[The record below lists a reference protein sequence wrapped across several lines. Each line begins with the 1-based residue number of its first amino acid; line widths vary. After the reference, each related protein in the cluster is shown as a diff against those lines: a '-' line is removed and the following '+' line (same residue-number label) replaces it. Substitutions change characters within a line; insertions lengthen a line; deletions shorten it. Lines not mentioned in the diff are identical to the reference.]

1 MVKKSALL
9 KETLLR
15 LDGKG
20 YKAYK
25 EIRDSYAFPGFWLSV
40 DHVQGDPFALPS
52 RVRVRV
58 ERSASGFGSHT
69 TANPS
74 RRIALC
80 DFLVRAFHASCRAIV
95 HGHRGTGKSGL
106 ITIDNPVQE
115 VLDATAMV
123 VDNSFVEARFFMGLP
138 ARGRRISG
146 IQAVDMFFRELPGIV
161 AQSLYAKNQNP
172 NALARHLET
181 VEDADALRN
190 MLNQMGLVG
199 FVANG
204 ARLPRTS
211 GIDPSPLASSR
222 TVPFQSPDSLAVD
235 VNLPNRGLIRGMG
248 IPKGVTLI
256 VGGGFHGKSTL
267 LNALEMGIYNHLP
280 GDGREM
286 AVTHENTVKIRAA
299 DGRQVTGVDISP
311 FINNLPLQKD
321 TVAFSTQNASGSTS
335 QAANIAEAIEAGARV
350 LLLDEDTSATNFMIR
365 DQRMQMLVA
374 KTKEPITPFVDKV
387 RQLYDELG
395 ISTVLVMGGSG
406 DYFPMAD
413 HVIQMTDY
421 CPADVTRRAHAI
433 AAAVSH
439 QRTAEGGRHF
449 GRIRRR
455 IPLKSGFNPYR
466 GGQRIRIVAPRRLEI
481 LFGRTIIDLAD
492 LEQIATT
499 SQTRG
504 LAHALHHAM
513 QYMDGRRTLKRVVD
527 CVLRDVAAKGLEC
540 LTPYLTGDIAVF
552 RAFELAAAINRM
564 RTLDVLTANQ
574 ENGYP
579 VALGREKRT

>member
-1 MVKKSALL
+1 MSKESRLL
-9 KETLLR
+9 KNHLQR
-15 LDGKG
+15 IDGKG

-25 EIRDSYAFPGFWLSV
+25 EIRGSYVFPDFWLSI

-58 ERSASGFGSHT
+58 DRSASGFGSDT

-80 DFLVRAFHASCRAIV
+80 DFLIRAFHASCRSII
-95 HGHRGTGKSGL
+95 HGDRGSGKSGL
-106 ITIDNPVQE
+106 ITIDDPVQE
-115 VLDATAMV
+115 ILESTAMV
-123 VDNSFVEARFFMGLP
+123 VDDWFVEARFFIGLP

-146 IQAVDMFFRELPGIV
+146 NQAVDMFFQELPGIV
-161 AQSLYAKNQNP
+161 VQSLYAENLNQK
-172 NALARHLET
+172 ALARHLET
-181 VEDADALRN
+181 VEDADALRK
-190 MLNQMGLVG
+190 MLNHMGLIG

-204 ARLPRTS
+204 ALLPRAS
-211 GIDPSPLASSR
+211 GIDPGPLTGSR
-222 TVPFQSPDSLAVD
+222 TVPFQSPDSQEVE
-235 VNLPNRGLIRGMG
+235 VNLPNRGLTRGMG
-248 IPKGVTLI
+248 IPTGVTLI

-286 AVTHENTVKIRAA
+286 CVTLESTVKIRAA

-321 TVAFSTQNASGSTS
+321 TMAFSTQNASGSTS
-335 QAANIAEAIEAGARV
+335 QAANIAEAIEAGAQV

-374 KTKEPITPFVDKV
+374 KDKEPITPFVDKV
-387 RQLYDELG
+387 HQLYDELG

-406 DYFPMAD
+406 DYFPVAD

-421 CPADVTRRAHAI
+421 CPEDVTRKAHDI
-433 AAAVSH
+433 AAAGNEA
-439 QRTAEGGRHF
+439 RTVEGGNHF
-449 GRIRRR
+449 GVIRYR
-455 IPLKSGFNPYR
+455 IPLKTGFDPYR
-466 GGQRIRIVAPRRLEI
+466 SPQRIKIGAPRRQEI
-481 LFGRTIIDLAD
+481 LFGRTTIDLND
-492 LEQIATT
+492 LEQIVTT

-513 QYMDGRRTLKRVVD
+513 QYMDGRRKLKEIVD
-527 CVLRDVAAKGLEC
+527 CVLRDVAANGLEC
-540 LTPYLTGDIAVF
+540 LTPYLIGDIAAF
-552 RAFELAAAINRM
+552 RGIELAAAINRM
-564 RTLDVLTANQ
+564 RTLKILDVIQ
-574 ENGYP
+574 ES
-579 VALGREKRT
+579 VLRLSFSVE